1 MDPVLEDLYY
11 YSLNHPGREFI
22 HQHVVDASTLQS
34 AKLDTKSLAVV
45 FALLGLYLYLHK
57 GFTGKEVQGVHMRL
71 ARWKNDL
78 PVVIIPS
85 VKGKLT
91 PKEVMAE
98 AAGEDRD
105 LMIREWCLSVWKAY
119 AVNEKSISDWLTFH
133 GIVL

>member
-1 MDPVLEDLYY
+1 LDPILESLYY

-34 AKLDTKSLAVV
+34 AGLDTKPLAVV
-45 FALLGLYLYLHK
+45 FSLLGLYLYLYR
-57 GFTGKEVQGVHMRL
+57 GFTGKEVQGVHMKL
-71 ARWKNDL
+71 ARWKNEL

-98 AAGEDRD
+98 PAGVDRD
-105 LMIREWCLSVWKAY
+105 LMIKEWCLSVWKAY
-119 AVNEKSISDWLTFH
+119 AVNEKSVRDWLTFH
-133 GIVL
+133 EIVR